1 MIVFTDRSSLT
12 EVHRHRVY
20 NISRTCAVC
29 NGYNLTPSGRNRYL
43 FKYVVVP
50 QGDRERAA
58 VLPHLVCSDPCHR
71 TAHEEEIAIVQ
82 SKKSA

>member
-1 MIVFTDRSSLT
+1 VIVFTDRTSRA

-71 TAHEEEIAIVQ
+71 VAHEEEIAIVQ

>member
-1 MIVFTDRSSLT
+1 MIVFTDRTSRT

-20 NISRTCAVC
+20 TTRTCAVC

-43 FKYVVVP
+43 FKYVVAP

-58 VLPHLVCSDPCHR
+58 VLSYLVCSDPCHR
-71 TAHEEEIAIVQ
+71 TAHEEEIASVYQ
-82 SKKSA
+82 SVDT